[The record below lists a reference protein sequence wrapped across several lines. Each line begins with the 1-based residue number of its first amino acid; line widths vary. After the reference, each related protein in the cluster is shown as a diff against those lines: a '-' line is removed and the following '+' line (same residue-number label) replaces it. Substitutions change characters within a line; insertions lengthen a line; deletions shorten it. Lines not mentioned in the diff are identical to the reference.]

1 MQYRVVK
8 LGRKYYKVDIN
19 RLNQMKRLWSFIDD
33 FTGPLLLGVL
43 AIAFFMTFCWWG

>member
-8 LGRKYYKVDIN
+8 LGRKYYRVN
-19 RLNQMKRLWSFIDD
+19 MKRLESFIDD
-33 FTGPLLLGVL
+33 FAGPLFLGIL